1 MTGKSIKNL
10 ALEPYRLFFAGAPVY
25 AVLAIGLWF
34 TWLHLQDHQIPWF
47 EFRIG
52 PAQYHSHVMLF
63 GVMGCYVFGFIL
75 TAFPRFVG
83 QPHPPPRAVAAW
95 FLGLMGGQAAFFL
108 GATQSPAWMILALV
122 LEGISY
128 LSLLGYLSRLYL
140 RSEKWREDKQP
151 RFLLLALGFGT
162 LGLLLSYGYY
172 AFDGS
177 FTFYTLSIELGTYG
191 YLFLLVVG
199 ITYRI
204 VPFFAGRVIQGYE
217 GRRGAHTLA
226 IVTTLVLLRIL
237 LVTLWADGP
246 LQHYASWTI
255 NLALLAA
262 LVTEWLR
269 WRPWQAKETP
279 ILFVLFLGLFWILVF
294 LGFSGYELTYHLM
307 HSEAGVYPV
316 LRTPALHALYIGAFG
331 TLVLAISTRVVRGH
345 GGAPIVADRVT
356 LVALLLMQLAA
367 LWRVFVP
374 IFLEGA
380 GSLWLKNYWAGLL
393 WCAAFGVWALRY
405 LPFLFRP
412 KPPEAVG

>member
-1 MTGKSIKNL
+1 MNEKSIKNL
-10 ALEPYRLFFAGAPVY
+10 FLEPYRLFFAGGSLY
-25 AVLAIGLWF
+25 AVLAVALWF
-34 TWLHLQDHQIPWF
+34 TWLHLLDHQISWF
-47 EFRIG
+47 DFRVG

-63 GVMGCYVFGFIL
+63 GVMGFYVFGFIL

-83 QPHPPPRAVAAW
+83 QPHPSPRAVAAR
-95 FLGLMGGQAAFFL
+95 FLGLAGGQAAFFL
-108 GATQSPAWMILALV
+108 GATRSPRWMILAGV
-122 LEGISY
+122 LEGLSY
-128 LSLLGYLSRLYL
+128 LSLLFFLGRLYL
-140 RSEKWREDKQP
+140 RSGKWREDKQP

-162 LGLLLSYGYY
+162 LGLLLSYVYY
-172 AFDGS
+172 AADGS
-177 FTFYTLSIELGTYG
+177 FTFYTLSIEFGTYG
-191 YLFLLVVG
+191 FLFLLVVG

-226 IVTTLVLLRIL
+226 IVTALILLRIL

-246 LQHYASWTI
+246 RQHYASWAI
-255 NLALLAA
+255 NLALLAI

-294 LGFSGYELTYHLM
+294 LGFSGYELAYHLT
-307 HSEAGVYPV
+307 HRQAGVYPV

-345 GGAPIVADRVT
+345 GGAPIVADRFT
-356 LVALLLMQLAA
+356 LAALLLMQLAA

-374 IFLEGA
+374 VFLEGT
-380 GSLWLKNYWAGLL
+380 GSLWLRNYWAGLL

-412 KPPEAVG
+412 KPPEAAG